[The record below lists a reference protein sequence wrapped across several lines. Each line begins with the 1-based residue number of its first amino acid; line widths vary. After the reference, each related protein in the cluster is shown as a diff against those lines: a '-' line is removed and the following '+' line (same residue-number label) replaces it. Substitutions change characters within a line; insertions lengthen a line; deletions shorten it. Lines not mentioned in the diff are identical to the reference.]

1 MRLLALTFLIFLAS
15 IDYLS
20 KTLVKHYV
28 ENDFYRLNEFI
39 TIQIIYNRGIAF
51 SIFDSSSSLVNNIL
65 SMVIG
70 VIILFLL
77 YVFIRGFNTFYK
89 TELVGYMFLI
99 GGALGNFLDRII
111 NGSVLD
117 FIVVNYNQ
125 IYFPAIFNIAD
136 IMISF
141 GVLLIITNYII
152 RPASDKL

>member
-1 MRLLALTFLIFLAS
+1 MRLLALTFLIFLVYV
-15 IDYLS
+15 DHLS
-20 KTLVKHYV
+20 KSLVKDYV
-28 ENDFYRLNEFI
+28 VNDFYRLNEFF

-65 SMVIG
+65 SIIIG
-70 VIILFLL
+70 LIILFLL
-77 YVFIRGFNTFYK
+77 YIFLRGFNTFYK

-141 GVLLIITNYII
+141 GVFLIIINYII
-152 RPASDKL
+152 RPVSDKL

>member
-28 ENDFYRLNEFI
+28 ENDFYRLNEFF

-77 YVFIRGFNTFYK
+77 YVCMRGFITFYK

-152 RPASDKL
+152 RPTSDKL

>member
-1 MRLLALTFLIFLAS
+1 M
-15 IDYLS
+15 
-20 KTLVKHYV
+20 
-28 ENDFYRLNEFI
+28 NEFI

-65 SMVIG
+65 SIVIA

-141 GVLLIITNYII
+141 GVLLIITNYLI
-152 RPASDKL
+152 RPASDKS

>member
-65 SMVIG
+65 SIVIA

-141 GVLLIITNYII
+141 GVLLIITNYLI
-152 RPASDKL
+152 RPASDKS

>member
-1 MRLLALTFLIFLAS
+1 MRLLALTFLVFLIF

-20 KTLVKHYV
+20 KNLVKHYI
-28 ENDFYRLNEFI
+28 ENDFYRLNEFL

-65 SMVIG
+65 SIIIG
-70 VIILFLL
+70 LIILFLL
-77 YVFIRGFNTFYK
+77 YTFIKGFNRFYK
-89 TELVGYMFLI
+89 TEFIGYMLLI

-117 FIVVNYNQ
+117 FIVVNYKQ
-125 IYFPAIFNIAD
+125 IYFPAVFNIAD

-141 GVLLIITNYII
+141 GVLLIIINYII
-152 RPASDKL
+152 RPVSDKL

>member
-1 MRLLALTFLIFLAS
+1 
-15 IDYLS
+15 
-20 KTLVKHYV
+20 
-28 ENDFYRLNEFI
+28 
-39 TIQIIYNRGIAF
+39 
-51 SIFDSSSSLVNNIL
+51 
-65 SMVIG
+65 MVIG

-77 YVFIRGFNTFYK
+77 YVFMRGFNTFYK

-152 RPASDKL
+152 RPTSDKL

>member
-65 SMVIG
+65 SIIIG

-77 YVFIRGFNTFYK
+77 YIFIIGFNRF
-89 TELVGYMFLI
+89 
-99 GGALGNFLDRII
+99 
-111 NGSVLD
+111 
-117 FIVVNYNQ
+117 
-125 IYFPAIFNIAD
+125 
-136 IMISF
+136 
-141 GVLLIITNYII
+141 
-152 RPASDKL
+152 

>member
-1 MRLLALTFLIFLAS
+1 MRLLALTFLIFLVYV
-15 IDYLS
+15 DHLS
-20 KTLVKHYV
+20 KSLVKHYV
-28 ENDFYRLNEFI
+28 VNDFYRLNEFF

-65 SMVIG
+65 SIIIG
-70 VIILFLL
+70 LIILFLL
-77 YVFIRGFNTFYK
+77 YIFLRGFNTFYK

-141 GVLLIITNYII
+141 GVFLIIINYII
-152 RPASDKL
+152 RPVSDKL

>member
-1 MRLLALTFLIFLAS
+1 MRLLALTFLIFLVY
-15 IDYLS
+15 IDHLS
-20 KTLVKHYV
+20 KSLVKNYV
-28 ENDFYRLNEFI
+28 VNDFYRLNEFF

-65 SMVIG
+65 SIIIG
-70 VIILFLL
+70 LIILFLL
-77 YVFIRGFNTFYK
+77 YIFLRGFNTFYK

-141 GVLLIITNYII
+141 GVFLIIINYII
-152 RPASDKL
+152 RPVSDKL